1 MHGLPELIVRRGPDS
16 GARAKIGDELLI
28 GRSARLGSGLHTN
41 FLSLS
46 DAEIS
51 RRHVR
56 IFREDDRYF
65 VEDLGS
71 TNGTL
76 MRGRFLRPG
85 QTLAL
90 EDGDEIFFGNTQ
102 AVFRLR
108 AGTNHQA
115 ADFDRAGGIGGDEAL
130 EVLSDPDFQPEVS
143 MVVDASRLLQR
154 LRGEGRDEA
163 PVADEVLVKRMQAI
177 VQVGVALGAITDRD
191 ELFRRIAELLFDIF
205 EGADRAFVV
214 GLDRKRNKLRTL
226 VRRSRQGELSSREFA
241 LSRSIA
247 RQVIGEGKA
256 LLLMDAQG
264 DQRFAGQDSVLNL
277 AIRSVMCAPL
287 MHDEEILGLIQVDT
301 RRGPEAFA
309 SEDLEILTG
318 ISAQVA
324 IAMKNASL
332 YEDIEELFEGF
343 VKASVQAIEARD
355 PTTAG
360 HSFRVADYTEQLA
373 IAVDRADAPTVRQIR
388 FDREQIQEIRYAAL
402 LHDFGKVGVRERV
415 LTKAKKLY
423 PHELRELRLRF
434 RYAKACLERKAWLDL
449 LNLSEAREMSPE
461 AFRQHR
467 QRVEAEVQDEIRKLD
482 RFLETIIDVNEPDY
496 YYDKNTGKLQE
507 IHGYRFIDREG
518 DILPLLG
525 DHEFSVLSFAHGS
538 LNPEER
544 REIESH
550 VSHTFEFL
558 SLIPWTRPLARIPE
572 IAHAHHEKLDGTG
585 YPLGLGA
592 DEIPVQSKIMAI
604 ADIYDALTAGD
615 RPYREGISSD
625 LALTILE
632 NEVQEGKLDGDLFRV
647 FVESEAY
654 RSRLG

>member
-1 MHGLPELIVRRGPDS
+1 MAELIIRRGPDS
-16 GARAKIGDELLI
+16 GTRVKLADELVI
-28 GRSARLGSGLHTN
+28 GRSSRVGSGLREG
-41 FLSLS
+41 FLSLG

-56 IFREDDRYF
+56 LFRDGARWF

-76 MRGRFLRPG
+76 MHGRFLRPG
-85 QTLAL
+85 QPRELA
-90 EDGDEIFFGNTQ
+90 DSDEIFFGNTQ

-108 AGTNHQA
+108 SVPEATDTGQM
-115 ADFDRAGGIGGDEAL
+115 ADFDLAAG
-130 EVLSDPDFQPEVS
+130 SDGEGLAIVSERDFQPDVS

-154 LRGEGRDEA
+154 LRGAAREEEA
-163 PVADEVLVKRMQAI
+163 AADDALLKRMQAI
-177 VQVGVALGAITDRD
+177 VQVSVALGAITDRQ
-191 ELFRRIAELLFDIF
+191 ELYRRIADLLFEIF
-205 EGADRAFVV
+205 SGAERVFVV
-214 GLDRKRNKLRTL
+214 ALDRRSGRYRTL
-226 VRRSRQGELSSREFA
+226 VRRSREGELATGEYA
-241 LSRSIA
+241 LSRTIV
-247 RQVIGEGKA
+247 REVVEQGNA
-256 LLLMDAQG
+256 LLLMDALEDRHYG
-264 DQRFAGQDSVLNL
+264 AQDSVVNL

-287 MHDEEILGLIQVDT
+287 LHDEEVLGLIQVDT
-301 RRGPEAFA
+301 RQGPEAFS

-324 IAMKNASL
+324 IAMKNARL
-332 YEDIEELFEGF
+332 YEDIEGLFEGF

-360 HSFRVADYTEQLA
+360 HSFRVADYTERLA
-373 IAVDRADAPTVRQIR
+373 MAVDRADLPALRAVR

-423 PHELRELRLRF
+423 PYELRELRLRF
-434 RYAKACLERKAWLDL
+434 QYAKACLERQAWRDLLDL
-449 LNLSEAREMSPE
+449 SQAGTMSPAE
-461 AFRQHR
+461 FRRHR
-467 QRVEAEVQDEIRKLD
+467 EKVEAQVREEIRKLD
-482 RFLETIIDVNEPDY
+482 RFLETIIEVNEPDY
-496 YYDKNTGKLQE
+496 YYDKNTGRLQAIRE
-507 IHGYRFIDREG
+507 YRFTDRDG
-518 DILPLLG
+518 ASLPLIG
-525 DHEFSVLSFAHGS
+525 DYEFSVLSFAHGS

-585 YPLGLGA
+585 YPLGLSA
-592 DEIPVQSKIMAI
+592 EEIPVQSKIMAI
-604 ADIYDALTAGD
+604 ADIFDALTAGD
-615 RPYREGISSD
+615 RPYREGISTD
-625 LALTILE
+625 LALAILD
-632 NEVQEGKLDGDLFRV
+632 NEVNEGKLDGDLFRI
-647 FVESEAY
+647 FVDAGVY

>member
-28 GRSARLGSGLHTN
+28 GRSARLGSGLHAN

-56 IFREDDRYF
+56 IFREGDRYF

-76 MRGRFLRPG
+76 MRGRFIRPG
-85 QTLAL
+85 QILAL
-90 EDGDEIFFGNTQ
+90 EDGDEIFFGNSQ

-108 AGTNHQA
+108 AGTDSQV
-115 ADFDRAGGIGGDEAL
+115 ADIDLAGGISGEDSL
-130 EVLSDPDFQPEVS
+130 EMLSGQDFRPEVS

-154 LRGEGRDEA
+154 LRGADREET
-163 PVADEVLVKRMQAI
+163 PVADEVLVRRMQAI
-177 VQVGVALGAITDRD
+177 VQVSVALGAITDRN
-191 ELFRRIAELLFDIF
+191 ELLRRIAELLFDIF
-205 EGADRAFVV
+205 DGADRAFVV
-214 GLDRKRNKLRTL
+214 ALDRKRNKLRTL
-226 VRRSRQGELSSREFA
+226 VRRSREGELASRDFA
-241 LSRSIA
+241 LSRTIVK
-247 RQVIGEGKA
+247 QVMEEGKA

-264 DQRFAGQDSVLNL
+264 DQRFAGRDSVMDL

-287 MHDEEILGLIQVDT
+287 LHEEEVLGLIQVDT
-301 RRGPEAFA
+301 RRGPEAFS

-324 IAMKNASL
+324 IAMKNARL
-332 YEDIEELFEGF
+332 YEDIEGLFEGF

-355 PTTAG
+355 PSTAG

-373 IAVDRADAPTVRQIR
+373 IAVDRADLPAVREVK

-423 PHELRELRLRF
+423 PYELRELRLRF
-434 RYAKACLERKAWLDL
+434 QYAKACLERKAWLDL
-449 LNLSEAREMSPE
+449 LNLSEAGEMSPE
-461 AFRQHR
+461 EFRAHR
-467 QRVEAEVQDEIRKLD
+467 ARVEAGVREEIRKLD
-482 RFLETIIDVNEPDY
+482 RFLETIVEVNEPDY
-496 YYDKNTGKLQE
+496 YYDKNTGRLQE
-507 IHGYRFIDREG
+507 IHDYRFRDREG
-518 DILPLLG
+518 ESLPLLG
-525 DHEFSVLSFAHGS
+525 DYEFSVLSFAHGS

-585 YPLGLGA
+585 YPLGLSA
-592 DEIPVQSKIMAI
+592 EEIPVQSKIMAI

-615 RPYREGISSD
+615 RPYREGISTD
-625 LALTILE
+625 LALNILE
-632 NEVQEGKLDGDLFRV
+632 NEVKEGKLDGDLFKV

>member
-1 MHGLPELIVRRGPDS
+1 MPELIIRRGPDS
-16 GARAKIGDELLI
+16 GTRAPLADQLVI
-28 GRSARLGSGLHTN
+28 GRSARLGPGLHDD

-56 IFREDDRYF
+56 IFREGERWF

-76 MRGRFLRPG
+76 MRGRFIRQG
-85 QTLAL
+85 QILGL
-90 EDGDEIFFGNTQ
+90 EDGDEIFFGNSQ

-108 AGTNHQA
+108 AG
-115 ADFDRAGGIGGDEAL
+115 ADSQVAEFDLAGGSGGEGV
-130 EVLSDPDFQPEVS
+130 EVLSGHDFQPEVS
-143 MVVDASRLLQR
+143 MVVDASRLLRR
-154 LRGEGRDEA
+154 LRGRDQEA
-163 PVADEVLVKRMQAI
+163 AAVADEVLIKRMQAI
-177 VQVGVALGAITDRD
+177 VQVSVALGAITDRS
-191 ELFRRIAELLFDIF
+191 ELLRRIAELLFDIF
-205 EGADRAFVV
+205 AGAERAFVV
-214 GLDRKRNKLRTL
+214 GLDRRSRKLRTL
-226 VRRSRQGELSSREFA
+226 VRRSRQGELSPREFA
-241 LSRSIA
+241 LSRTIV
-247 RQVIGEGKA
+247 RQVVEEGNA
-256 LLLMDAQG
+256 LLLKDAQG
-264 DQRFAGQDSVLNL
+264 DQRFAGQDSVMDL

-287 MHDEEILGLIQVDT
+287 LHEDEVLGLIQVDT
-301 RRGPEAFA
+301 RQGPEAFS

-324 IAMKNASL
+324 IAMKNANL
-332 YEDIEELFEGF
+332 YEDIEGLFEGF

-373 IAVDRADAPTVRQIR
+373 IAVDRADRPTLRDVR
-388 FDREQIQEIRYAAL
+388 FDRDQIQEIRYAAL

-423 PHELRELRLRF
+423 PYELRELRLRF
-434 RYAKACLERKAWLDL
+434 QYAKACLERKAYLDL
-449 LNLSEAREMSPE
+449 LNVAEAREMSPE
-461 AFRQHR
+461 EFRRHR
-467 QRVEAEVQDEIRKLD
+467 EEVEAALRQEIAQLD
-482 RFLETIIDVNEPDY
+482 RFLETIIEVNEPDY
-496 YYDKNTGKLQE
+496 YYDKNTGRLQA
-507 IHGYRFIDREG
+507 IHDYRFLDREG
-518 DILPLLG
+518 EPMPLLG
-525 DHEFSVLSFAHGS
+525 DYEFSVLSFAHGS

-558 SLIPWTRPLARIPE
+558 SLIPWTRPLSRIPE

-585 YPLGLGA
+585 YPLGLSA

-604 ADIYDALTAGD
+604 ADIFDALTAGD
-615 RPYREGISSD
+615 RPYREGISTVM
-625 LALTILE
+625 ALNILE
-632 NEVQEGKLDGDLFRV
+632 NEVNDGKLDGELFRV

-654 RSRLG
+654 KSRLG

>member
-1 MHGLPELIVRRGPDS
+1 MAELIIRRGPDS
-16 GARAKIGDELLI
+16 GTRVKLAGELVI
-28 GRSARLGSGLHTN
+28 GRSSRVGSGLHEG
-41 FLSLS
+41 FLSLG

-56 IFREDDRYF
+56 LYREGGRWF

-85 QTLAL
+85 QPSELA
-90 EDGDEIFFGNTQ
+90 DGDEIFLGNTQ

-108 AGTNHQA
+108 SAAGVEDTGQV
-115 ADFDRAGGIGGDEAL
+115 ADFDLAAGSDGDGLAIVSER
-130 EVLSDPDFQPEVS
+130 DFQPDVS

-154 LRGEGRDEA
+154 LRGAARGEEA
-163 PVADEVLVKRMQAI
+163 AADDALLKRMQAI
-177 VQVGVALGAITDRD
+177 VQVSVALGAITDRH
-191 ELFRRIAELLFDIF
+191 ELYRRIAELLFEIF
-205 EGADRAFVV
+205 AGAERAFVV
-214 GLDRKRNKLRTL
+214 ALDRRTGRYRTL
-226 VRRSRQGELSSREFA
+226 VRRSREGELSSGEYA
-241 LSRSIA
+241 LSRTIV
-247 RQVIGEGKA
+247 RQVVEQGNA
-256 LLLMDAQG
+256 LLLMDALG
-264 DQRFAGQDSVLNL
+264 DRRFGAQDSVVNL

-287 MHDEEILGLIQVDT
+287 LHDEEVLGLIQVDT
-301 RRGPEAFA
+301 RQGPDAFS

-332 YEDIEELFEGF
+332 YEDIEGLFEGF

-373 IAVDRADAPTVRQIR
+373 MAVDRADLPALRDVR

-423 PHELRELRLRF
+423 PYELRELRLRF
-434 RYAKACLERKAWLDL
+434 QYAKACLERQAWRDL
-449 LNLSEAREMSPE
+449 LDLSEAGTMSPTE
-461 AFRQHR
+461 FRRHR
-467 QRVEAEVQDEIRKLD
+467 EEVEAQVQEEIRKLD
-482 RFLETIIDVNEPDY
+482 GFLETILEVNEPDY
-496 YYDKNTGKLQE
+496 YYDKNTGRLQD
-507 IHGYRFIDREG
+507 IRAYRFTDREG
-518 DILPLLG
+518 EALPLIG
-525 DHEFSVLSFAHGS
+525 EYEFSVLSFAHGS

-585 YPLGLGA
+585 YPLGLSA
-592 DEIPVQSKIMAI
+592 EEIPVQSKIMAI
-604 ADIYDALTAGD
+604 ADIFDALTAGD
-615 RPYREGISSD
+615 RPYREGISTD
-625 LALTILE
+625 LALAILD
-632 NEVQEGKLDGDLFRV
+632 NEVKEGKLDGDLFRI
-647 FVESEAY
+647 FVDAGVY
-654 RSRLG
+654 RSRLA

>member
-1 MHGLPELIVRRGPDS
+1 MQVT
-16 GARAKIGDELLI
+16 DELVI
-28 GRSARLGSGLHTN
+28 GRSSRLGSGLHDG
-41 FLSLS
+41 FLSLG
-46 DAEIS
+46 DDEIS

-56 IFREDDRYF
+56 LFRDGERWF

-76 MRGRFLRPG
+76 MHGRFLRPG
-85 QTLAL
+85 KPRELA
-90 EDGDEIFFGNTQ
+90 DADEIFFGNTQ

-108 AGTNHQA
+108 EARASLSGQV
-115 ADFDRAGGIGGDEAL
+115 ADFDLAAASDEERVAIVS
-130 EVLSDPDFQPEVS
+130 ERDFQPDVS

-154 LRGEGRDEA
+154 LRGASPETAAPADEA
-163 PVADEVLVKRMQAI
+163 LLKRMQAI
-177 VQVGVALGAITDRD
+177 VQVSVALGAITDRH
-191 ELFRRIAELLFDIF
+191 ELYRRIADLLFEIF
-205 EGADRAFVV
+205 PGAERAFVV
-214 GLDRKRNKLRTL
+214 ALDRRGGRYRTL
-226 VRRSRQGELSSREFA
+226 VRRSREGELSAGEYA
-241 LSRSIA
+241 LSRTIV
-247 RQVIGEGKA
+247 REVVEQGNA
-256 LLLMDAQG
+256 LLLMDALG
-264 DQRFAGQDSVLNL
+264 DHRFGAQDSVVNL

-287 MHDEEILGLIQVDT
+287 LHEEEVLGLIQVDT
-301 RRGPEAFA
+301 RQGPEAF
-309 SEDLEILTG
+309 SSDDLEILTG

-332 YEDIEELFEGF
+332 YEDIEGLFEGF

-373 IAVDRADAPTVRQIR
+373 MAVDRADAPALRAVR

-423 PHELRELRLRF
+423 PYELRELRLRF
-434 RYAKACLERKAWLDL
+434 QYAKACLERQAYLEL
-449 LNLSEAREMSPE
+449 LNLSEAGEMSPDE
-461 AFRQHR
+461 FRQHR
-467 QRVEAEVQDEIRKLD
+467 QAVEAGVQEEIRKLD
-482 RFLETIIDVNEPDY
+482 RFLETIIQVNEPDY
-496 YYDKNTGKLQE
+496 YYDKNTGRLQA
-507 IHGYRFIDREG
+507 IRAYRFTDREG
-518 DILPLLG
+518 ESLPLIG
-525 DHEFSVLSFAHGS
+525 EYEFSVLSFAHGS

-604 ADIYDALTAGD
+604 ADIFDALTAGD
-615 RPYREGISSD
+615 RPYREGVNPD

-632 NEVQEGKLDGDLFRV
+632 NEVKEGKLDGDLFRV
-647 FVESEAY
+647 FVEAEAY
-654 RSRLG
+654 RLRSA

>member
-1 MHGLPELIVRRGPDS
+1 LPELIVRRGPDS
-16 GARAKIGDELLI
+16 GARARIGDELLI
-28 GRSARLGSGLHTN
+28 GRSARLGSGLHAN

-56 IFREDDRYF
+56 IFREGDRYF

-76 MRGRFLRPG
+76 MRGRFIRPG
-85 QTLAL
+85 QILAL
-90 EDGDEIFFGNTQ
+90 EDGDEIFFGNSQ

-108 AGTNHQA
+108 AGTDSQV
-115 ADFDRAGGIGGDEAL
+115 ADIDLAGGISGEEGL
-130 EVLSDPDFQPEVS
+130 EMLSGQDFQPEVS

-154 LRGEGRDEA
+154 LRGASREET

-177 VQVGVALGAITDRD
+177 VQVSVALGAITDRD

-205 EGADRAFVV
+205 AGADRAFVV
-214 GLDRKRNKLRTL
+214 ALDRKRNKLRTL
-226 VRRSRQGELSSREFA
+226 VRRSREGELSSREFA

-247 RQVIGEGKA
+247 RQVMEEGK
-256 LLLMDAQG
+256 
-264 DQRFAGQDSVLNL
+264 
-277 AIRSVMCAPL
+277 
-287 MHDEEILGLIQVDT
+287 LGLIQVDT
-301 RRGPEAFA
+301 RRGPEAFS

-332 YEDIEELFEGF
+332 YEDIEGLFEGF

-373 IAVDRADAPTVRQIR
+373 IAVDRADLPSIR
-388 FDREQIQEIRYAAL
+388 HVVFDRDQIQEIRYAAL

-423 PHELRELRLRF
+423 PYELRELRLRF
-434 RYAKACLERKAWLDL
+434 QYAKACLERKAWLDL
-449 LNLSEAREMSPE
+449 LDLSEAREMSPE
-461 AFRQHR
+461 EFRQHR
-467 QRVEAEVQDEIRKLD
+467 EQVEAEVREEIRKLD
-482 RFLETIIDVNEPDY
+482 RFLETVIEVNEPDY
-496 YYDKNTGKLQE
+496 YYDKNTGRLQE
-507 IHGYRFIDREG
+507 IHDYRFRDREG
-518 DILPLLG
+518 ESLPLLG
-525 DHEFSVLSFAHGS
+525 DYEFSVLSFAHGS

-585 YPLGLGA
+585 YPLGLSA
-592 DEIPVQSKIMAI
+592 EEIPVQSKIMAI
-604 ADIYDALTAGD
+604 ADIFDALTAGD
-615 RPYREGISSD
+615 RPYREGISTD

-632 NEVQEGKLDGDLFRV
+632 NEVKEGKLDGDLFKV
-647 FVESEAY
+647 FVDSEAY